1 MPYPIDV
8 IPHVI
13 PVATNKQKILSTYKS
28 LYSPRVAPV
37 ASTEHGQERV
47 GQGAE
52 HQLCEAV
59 AGGVPLPHRERLQR
73 AGAAQP
79 GQEPLH
85 RGLTCGESR
94 GWREGRSL
102 PEGGKSAFPRTQAGN
117 LHPRGRDADQE
128 AGWSQSDSATP
139 DGPRRLQPRPRTPG
153 TFPCFSLESGLRQ
166 FLRYLSGRKRVALA
180 PRSWRLSVLV
190 R

>member
-1 MPYPIDV
+1 M
-8 IPHVI
+8 
-13 PVATNKQKILSTYKS
+13 
-28 LYSPRVAPV
+28 

-102 PEGGKSAFPRTQAGN
+102 PEGGKSAFPRTQLRLGTCTRGGGTPTRKRGGARVTARPLTDLATSNPAHEPPGPSLASVWN
-117 LHPRGRDADQE
+117 LDSGSSCVTSAVESELLWLPE
-128 AGWSQSDSATP
+128 AGGFLYWSASGVPLFTTP
-139 DGPRRLQPRPRTPG
+139 CVPIPRDPERLT
-153 TFPCFSLESGLRQ
+153 
-166 FLRYLSGRKRVALA
+166 
-180 PRSWRLSVLV
+180 
-190 R
+190 